1 MRISAGSSDVCSS
14 DLAYRALASYVR
26 AVTISAAP
34 HKQVVLAEGS
44 TPAAPRFD
52 DCGDKPLAAVF
63 DADETLIW
71 NLGAMRYM
79 AERHTGFDPAVWNQ
93 WAKQIGRPSCREREC
108 KSV

>member
-26 AVTISAAP
+26 AVAISAAP

-71 NLGAMRYM
+71 KLGAMRYM
-79 AERHTGFDPAVWNQ
+79 YERQTDFDPSAWNTWVKRGRGTAVGVLG
-93 WAKQIGRPSCREREC
+93 AA
-108 KSV
+108 